1 MKTVVQH
8 ETYGE
13 IVFEENFWTGKKNL
27 SINGEQLKKVSKN
40 QFQTANGEPITLTGN
55 YLKGSAVV
63 IGIKSIPLTPA
74 IKWYEI
80 VLSVL
85 PFVLILIWG
94 NSVSLCKILPV
105 IGGAIGGAISAVFS
119 VLNVFIIKG
128 IKQIWLKIL
137 ISVAILAV
145 TFLICMAIGMA
156 LISLV
161 DSLI

>member
-13 IVFEENFWTGKKNL
+13 IVFKENFWTGKKNL

-80 VLSVL
+80 VLSAL
-85 PFVLILIWG
+85 PFILILIG
-94 NSVSLCKILPV
+94 QPFV
-105 IGGAIGGAISAVFS
+105 AISGIFS
-119 VLNVFIIKG
+119 LLNLFIIKG

-145 TFLICMAIGMA
+145 AFLICMAIGIA
-156 LISLV
+156 VIVSLV
-161 DSLI
+161 AD